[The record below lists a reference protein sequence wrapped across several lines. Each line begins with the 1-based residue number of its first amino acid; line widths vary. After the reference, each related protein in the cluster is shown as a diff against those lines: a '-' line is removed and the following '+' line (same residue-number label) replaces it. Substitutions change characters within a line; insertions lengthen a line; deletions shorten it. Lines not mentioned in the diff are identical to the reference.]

1 MDETQSTRIIEPGLM
16 VRGRG
21 DRDNHLIWIK
31 QLGDSL
37 YESEAADSTKET
49 GKDVVAFSHP

>member
-1 MDETQSTRIIEPGLM
+1 M

-21 DRDNHLIWIK
+21 DRDNHLIQIK
-31 QLGDSL
+31 QLSDSL

-49 GKDVVAFSHP
+49 GKNVIAFFASVTVGLGFSPHK